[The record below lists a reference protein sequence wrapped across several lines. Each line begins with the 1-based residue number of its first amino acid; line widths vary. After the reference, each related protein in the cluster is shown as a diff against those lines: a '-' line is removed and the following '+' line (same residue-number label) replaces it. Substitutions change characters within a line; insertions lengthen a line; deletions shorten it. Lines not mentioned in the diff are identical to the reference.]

1 MKPTSFE
8 VGFFMSISRGGLEFL
23 TVPNYLLHRAK
34 KGPWITPGTFFLKS

>member
-34 KGPWITPGTFFLKS
+34 KKVPGVIQGPFS